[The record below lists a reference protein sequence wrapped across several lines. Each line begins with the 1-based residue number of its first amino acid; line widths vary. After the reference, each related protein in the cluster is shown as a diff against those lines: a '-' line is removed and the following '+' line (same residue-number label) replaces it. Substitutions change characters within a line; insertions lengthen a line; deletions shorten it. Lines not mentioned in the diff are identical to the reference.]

1 MSCKQKYEV
10 QRYYNETL
18 DEEMLSAVH
27 ESGLK
32 VYVFPKKGFSKYYA
46 IYGTDYGSTDREFV
60 IPGDT
65 EKTVVPDGIAHY
77 LEHKMF
83 EQPDGTNAFDS
94 FALTGAS
101 SNAFTS
107 FDLTAYLF
115 SCTDKFYENLDILLD
130 FVNKPYFTDENVQKE
145 QGIIGQEI
153 KMYDDDPGWRVFFN
167 ALTALFKNNPVK
179 IDIAGTVESIAKIDK
194 DVLYKCY
201 NTFYNPGNM
210 TLVLVG
216 DIDIDEV
223 MNRIDKHIDSS
234 RNLGEI
240 QRPGIIEPDERV
252 TEYNEQRLMVS
263 QPMFQVGF
271 KETVPYTTGEEL
283 LKRELATDIIIE
295 ILFGRSSDFY
305 MELYNE
311 GLINSS
317 FGGEAELEKRY
328 GFTLIGGESK
338 NPKEVYNRM
347 KAKINQA
354 QSEGIPQ
361 DEIDRAKKVAKASAV
376 KLFNSIEGMG
386 NSFIR
391 LLMKGINPLNYAQAV
406 DSITKSDIDERLKSH
421 FDTSNCVLST
431 VLPIDDKNNET
442 AGEE

>member
-1 MSCKQKYEV
+1 MRNIKEYK
-10 QRYYNETL
+10 NEALGET
-18 DEEMLSAVH
+18 MLSAVH

-46 IYGTDYGSTDREFV
+46 IYGTDYGSTDREFIV
-60 IPGDT
+60 PG
-65 EKTVVPDGIAHY
+65 ESEATVVPDGIAHY

-83 EQPDGTNAFDS
+83 EQPDETNAFDS

-130 FVNKPYFTDENVQKE
+130 FVNKPYFTDENVEKE

-153 KMYDDDPGWRVFFN
+153 KMYDDDPNWRVFFN
-167 ALTALFKNNPVK
+167 TLTALFHNNPVK

-194 DVLYKCY
+194 DILYKCY

-210 TLVLVG
+210 VLVLVG
-216 DIDIDEV
+216 DVD
-223 MNRIDKHIDSS
+223 MDKAMECVDRHIDSG
-234 RNLGEI
+234 RDLGEI
-240 QRPGIIEPDERV
+240 KRPAIVEPKERV
-252 TEYNEQRLMVS
+252 TEFSTQKLMVS
-263 QPMFQVGF
+263 QPLFQVGF
-271 KETVPYTTGEEL
+271 KENLPYTTGSEL
-283 LKRELATDIIIE
+283 LKRELTTDIIIE
-295 ILFGRSSDFY
+295 ALFGRSSNFY

-311 GLINSS
+311 GLIDPG

-338 NPKEVYNRM
+338 DPEAVYKRI
-347 KAKINQA
+347 KAEIKKAQQTGIDSEKI
-354 QSEGIPQ
+354 E
-361 DEIDRAKKVAKASAV
+361 RARRIAKAAAI

-391 LLMKGINPLNYAQAV
+391 LLMKGINPLEYAQAA
-406 DSITKSDIDERLKSH
+406 DSITKADVDERLKEH
-421 FDTSNCVLST
+421 FDTDNSVLST
-431 VLPIDDKNNET
+431 IVPIGG
-442 AGEE
+442 GE